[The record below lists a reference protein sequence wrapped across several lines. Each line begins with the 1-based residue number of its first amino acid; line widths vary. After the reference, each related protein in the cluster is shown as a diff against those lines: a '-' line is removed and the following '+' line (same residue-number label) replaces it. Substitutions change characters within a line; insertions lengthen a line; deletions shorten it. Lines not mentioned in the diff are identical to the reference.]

1 MTLLGHELAGRYR
14 LDALIGAGGM
24 ATVYRAHDTRLDRDV
39 AVKLLSTHLAADPV
53 LAERFQR
60 EARALAAFTH
70 PAIVA
75 VYDVGEESGDPFF
88 VMELIEGETLADRL
102 SRAGPLPPDDGVAI
116 LTSVAQGLGALHA
129 RGFIHRDVKPHNILL
144 AAGQVPGA
152 GARLADFGL
161 VRTEAQ
167 RDLTAPGTAIGTM
180 AYLAPEILAGEPAT
194 PAADV
199 YALAAVAYEA
209 LTGRPPFPAETLPG
223 LVAAQAE
230 PVPPASVT
238 APWLGNAFDA
248 PLAAALGPAS
258 ERPDLGKFADS
269 LAAAAGAW
277 ADAGQLLPAGSAAP
291 AAARAGA
298 HAIDTGAVTAPVRAA
313 SALVSGQ
320 PGTARSAPVWL
331 FAAVAAVLG
340 LALLIALLGLIRP
353 FEGTA
358 GAAATSPPATEAPTP
373 EPATEPPVVEPV
385 SDLEAAFDEFAAAL
399 QDARGGQD
407 GLRGK
412 DANDLGKQAGEI
424 RRALDEGDGEKA
436 VERADELVGKV
447 EELREE
453 GLSGEAG
460 HRLLAAAERLREA
473 VRQATGATGG
483 DGDGDEGAD

>member
-75 VYDVGEESGDPFF
+75 VYDVGEEGGDPFF
-88 VMELIEGETLADRL
+88 VMELVAGETLADRL
-102 SRAGPLPPDDGVAI
+102 ARSGPLPPDEGVDI

-144 AAGQVPGA
+144 AAGIAPGA

-161 VRTEAQ
+161 VRGEAQ

-180 AYLAPEILAGEPAT
+180 AYLAPEILAGDPAT

-209 LTGRPPFPAETLPG
+209 LTGRPPFPSETLPG
-223 LVAAQAE
+223 LVTAQAE
-230 PVPPASVT
+230 PVPAPSLR
-238 APWLGNAFDA
+238 APWLGSAFDA
-248 PLAAALGPAS
+248 PLVAALGPAA
-258 ERPDLGKFADS
+258 ERPDLGSFADA

-277 ADAGQLLPAGSAAP
+277 AAAGRAQPRGNVPAITQNTIDPGAA
-291 AAARAGA
+291 
-298 HAIDTGAVTAPVRAA
+298 TAPV
-313 SALVSGQ
+313 
-320 PGTARSAPVWL
+320 GTARPPSTRRPAPVWL

-340 LALLIALLGLIRP
+340 LALLIAFLGLIRP

-358 GAAATSPPATEAPTP
+358 GAASTSPPATDTP
-373 EPATEPPVVEPV
+373 SLVPETEPPVVEPV
-385 SDLEAAFDEFAAAL
+385 SGLQAAFDEFAAAL
-399 QDARGGQD
+399 QAAQGGRD

-412 DANDLGKQAGEI
+412 DANELEKQAAEI
-424 RRALDEGDGEKA
+424 RRALAEGDAEKA
-436 VERADELVGKV
+436 VERADELVRKV

-453 GLSGEAG
+453 EISGEAG
-460 HRLLAAAERLREA
+460 DRLLAAAEGLRDTVQE
-473 VRQATGATGG
+473 ATGSTGG
-483 DGDGDEGAD
+483 EDGEGGEGEG

>member
-75 VYDVGEESGDPFF
+75 VYDVGEEAGDPFF
-88 VMELIEGETLADRL
+88 VMELVEGETLADRL
-102 SRAGPLPPDDGVAI
+102 ARAGSLPPDEAAAI

-129 RGFIHRDVKPHNILL
+129 RGLIHRDVKPHNILL
-144 AAGQVPGA
+144 AAGPVPGA

-161 VRTEAQ
+161 VRGEAQ

-199 YALAAVAYEA
+199 YALAAVAYET
-209 LTGRPPFPAETLPG
+209 LTGRPPFPPETLPG

-230 PVPPASVT
+230 PVPPPSVA
-238 APWLGNAFDA
+238 APWLGSVFDA
-248 PLAAALGPAS
+248 PLAGALGPAS
-258 ERPDLGKFADS
+258 ERPDLGSFAGA

-277 ADAGQLLPAGSAAP
+277 AAAGHLLPPRNLASAEP
-291 AAARAGA
+291 REV
-298 HAIDTGAVTAPVRAA
+298 DSGAVTALVATAPPPNAGRRAA
-313 SALVSGQ
+313 
-320 PGTARSAPVWL
+320 PIWL
-331 FAAVAAVLG
+331 FAALAAILG
-340 LALLIALLGLIRP
+340 LALVVAFLGSLRP
-353 FEGTA
+353 FDGTA
-358 GAAATSPPATEAPTP
+358 GAAGTSPPATETPTP
-373 EPATEPPVVEPV
+373 SPQTEPPIVEPL
-385 SDLEAAFDEFAAAL
+385 SDLQAAFDQFAAAL
-399 QDARGGQD
+399 QDAQGGRD

-412 DANDLGKQAGEI
+412 DANELEKQAAQI
-424 RRALDEGDGEKA
+424 RRALDEGDDDKA
-436 VERADELVGKV
+436 AERADELVKKV

-453 GLSGEAG
+453 ELSGEAG
-460 HRLLAAAERLREA
+460 ARLLTAAERLRDA
-473 VRQATGATGG
+473 VHEATGIARSGDGEGG
-483 DGDGDEGAD
+483 D

>member
-39 AVKLLSTHLAADPV
+39 AVKMLSTHLAADPV

-75 VYDVGEESGDPFF
+75 VYDVGEEGGDPFF
-88 VMELIEGETLADRL
+88 VMELVEGETLADRL
-102 SRAGPLPPDDGVAI
+102 SRAGPLPPDEGVAI

-144 AAGQVPGA
+144 AAGPVPGA

-161 VRTEAQ
+161 VRGEAQ

-238 APWLGNAFDA
+238 APWLGSAFDA
-248 PLAAALGPAS
+248 PLAGALGPAS
-258 ERPDLGKFADS
+258 ERPDLGSFADS

-277 ADAGQLLPAGSAAP
+277 AAAGHLLPPGTVAP
-291 AAARAGA
+291 VEPRP
-298 HAIDTGAVTAPVRAA
+298 IDTGAATAPV
-313 SALVSGQ
+313 
-320 PGTARSAPVWL
+320 GTAARPPSARRAAPVWL

-340 LALLIALLGLIRP
+340 LALMVAFLGSLRP

-358 GAAATSPPATEAPTP
+358 GAAATSPPATDSPTP
-373 EPATEPPVVEPV
+373 EPQTEPPVVEPV
-385 SDLEAAFDEFAAAL
+385 SDLQAAFDEFAAAL
-399 QDARGGQD
+399 QDAQGGRD

-412 DANDLGKQAGEI
+412 DANELEKLAAEI

-436 VERADELVGKV
+436 VKRADELVRKV
-447 EELREE
+447 EKLRDD

-460 HRLLAAAERLREA
+460 DRLLSAAERLRQA
-473 VRQATGATGG
+473 VREATGLGGG

>member
-75 VYDVGEESGDPFF
+75 VYDVGEEAGDPFF
-88 VMELIEGETLADRL
+88 VMELVEGETLADRI
-102 SRAGPLPPDDGVAI
+102 SREGPLPPDEGAAI

-144 AAGQVPGA
+144 AAGPVPG

-161 VRTEAQ
+161 VRGEAQ

-199 YALAAVAYEA
+199 YALAAVAYETLA
-209 LTGRPPFPAETLPG
+209 GRAPFPAETLPG
-223 LVAAQAE
+223 LVTAQAE

-238 APWLGNAFDA
+238 APWLGSAFDA
-248 PLAAALGPAS
+248 PLAGALGPAS
-258 ERPDLGKFADS
+258 ERPDLGSFAAS
-269 LAAAAGAW
+269 LAAAAEAW
-277 ADAGQLLPAGSAAP
+277 AAAGHPLPPGTVAP
-291 AAARAGA
+291 ADPRPLDSDVATAAVDTATPPSDARRA
-298 HAIDTGAVTAPVRAA
+298 
-313 SALVSGQ
+313 
-320 PGTARSAPVWL
+320 APVWL
-331 FAAVAAVLG
+331 FAAVAAILG
-340 LALLIALLGLIRP
+340 LVLVVAFLGSLRP

-358 GAAATSPPATEAPTP
+358 GAARTSPPATETPTP
-373 EPATEPPVVEPV
+373 ASSTELPIVEPI
-385 SDLEAAFDEFAAAL
+385 SDLQAAFNEFAAAL
-399 QDARGGQD
+399 LDAQGGRD

-412 DANDLGKQAGEI
+412 DANELEKQAAEI
-424 RRALDEGDGEKA
+424 RRALAEGDDEKA
-436 VERADELVGKV
+436 AERADELVKKV
-447 EELREE
+447 QELREE
-453 GLSGEAG
+453 DVSGQAG
-460 HRLLAAAERLREA
+460 ERLLTAAERLRDA
-473 VRQATGATGG
+473 VREATRSTGSEDDEG
-483 DGDGDEGAD
+483 DG

>member
-1 MTLLGHELAGRYR
+1 MTLLGQELAGRYR

-75 VYDVGEESGDPFF
+75 VYDVGEEGGDPFF
-88 VMELIEGETLADRL
+88 VMELVEGETLADRL
-102 SRAGPLPPDDGVAI
+102 SQAGPLPPDEAVAI

-161 VRTEAQ
+161 VRGEAQ

-199 YALAAVAYEA
+199 YALAAVAYET
-209 LTGRPPFPAETLPG
+209 LTGRPPFPADTLPG
-223 LVAAQAE
+223 LVTAQAE
-230 PVPPASVT
+230 PVPPASMI
-238 APWLGNAFDA
+238 APWLGSAFDA
-248 PLAAALGPAS
+248 PLAGALGPAS
-258 ERPDLGKFADS
+258 ERPDLGSFADS
-269 LAAAAGAW
+269 LAAAAEAW
-277 ADAGQLLPAGSAAP
+277 AAAGHPLPPGSFASAEP
-291 AAARAGA
+291 RAV
-298 HAIDTGAVTAPVRAA
+298 DTGVATAPVTTAT
-313 SALVSGQ
+313 Q
-320 PGTARSAPVWL
+320 PGDARRSAPIWL
-331 FAAVAAVLG
+331 FAAAAAILG
-340 LALLIALLGLIRP
+340 LVLLIAFLGSLRP
-353 FEGTA
+353 FEGTV
-358 GAAATSPPATEAPTP
+358 GAAETSPPATDTPTP
-373 EPATEPPVVEPV
+373 APRTEPPVVEPI
-385 SDLEAAFDEFAAAL
+385 SDLQVAFDEFAAAL
-399 QDARGGQD
+399 RDAQGGRD

-412 DANDLGKQAGEI
+412 DANELEKRAAEI

-436 VERADELVGKV
+436 VERAEELVKKV

-453 GLSGEAG
+453 DLSDQAG
-460 HRLLAAAERLREA
+460 DRLLTAAERLRDA
-473 VRQATGATGG
+473 VREATGITG
-483 DGDGDEGAD
+483 DDGDEGDG